1 MEAEII
7 LECDDTKYA
16 EAITKA
22 VAPDNFKSI
31 SLSISTSNEGNKV
44 VTYIKCK
51 RKIPTLIATIDDLL
65 SCVSTTEKSLQ
76 ALMKTM

>member
-1 MEAEII
+1 MEAEIT
-7 LECDDTKYA
+7 LEYDDVKYA
-16 EAITKA
+16 EAIAKA

-31 SLSISTSNEGNKV
+31 SLFISTSNKGKKV

-76 ALMKTM
+76 TLMKTA